1 MPQPMEIGMNEG
13 TRSPNCL
20 LAVTRVLPGGE
31 ILASRDGPRELLRPR
46 VRPAPVRAGWAA
58 HRQHRHRTESG
69 QTAPGSRA
77 ARDAGLDGDALP
89 EPPVIA
95 TPRHRRRSITPL
107 ASWPSTNGDSTTK
120 LDEAAAA
127 PVLGVGAAHT
137 DGSCLGSCT
146 SWRGRCSG
154 FGPLGDLDL
163 AGSFQD
169 RDAHGVTFTCLY
181 GSLRGTGGFDNGRRA
196 RAASPGRR
204 HTPS

>member
-1 MPQPMEIGMNEG
+1 MNEG

-89 EPPVIA
+89 EPPVID
-95 TPRHRRRSITPL
+95 TR
-107 ASWPSTNGDSTTK
+107 
-120 LDEAAAA
+120 
-127 PVLGVGAAHT
+127 T
-137 DGSCLGSCT
+137 DGADH
-146 SWRGRCSG
+146 
-154 FGPLGDLDL
+154 P
-163 AGSFQD
+163 AGVVAEHE
-169 RDAHGVTFTCLY
+169 R
-181 GSLRGTGGFDNGRRA
+181 
-196 RAASPGRR
+196 
-204 HTPS
+204 